1 MKTHLSIITVLMLTA
16 CGQAPKEIENDIASV
31 TSISQEMA
39 TTESERLNQ
48 WFEEK
53 YEEKLL
59 QSPMALTT
67 LGRKE
72 RYDELDDFHDVVL
85 GGGSVPLQVL
95 ERMVNNWI
103 EKVKNPS

>member
-1 MKTHLSIITVLMLTA
+1 MKKHLSIITLLVLTA
-16 CGQAPKEIENDIASV
+16 CGQAPKENENN
-31 TSISQEMA
+31 TS
-39 TTESERLNQ
+39 TTSMPQKKAQSESERLNQ

-72 RYDELDDFHDVVL
+72 RYDELDDFSEAAADKSL
-85 GGGSVPLQVL
+85 KWQADSVAELKSTF
-95 ERMVNNWI
+95 N
-103 EKVKNPS
+103 